1 MVGSFHMAPNATL
14 FHFQV
19 DLSDVDR
26 GLYQTLDFRAARHPS
41 ESTTYLVSRT
51 LAYCLSY
58 EEGIGFSKAGVSS
71 TDEPP
76 VVVRDPTGRLLAWID
91 VGSPAAERLHKAAKA
106 CGRVAVFT
114 SSDLGVLR
122 RAARSGVVYDAARI
136 EIQTFAAGFIERL
149 EPYFERHAAFGLV
162 RSEGHLYFTT
172 KGASVDG
179 ALSSSNLL
187 DADTD

>member
-1 MVGSFHMAPNATL
+1 MAPNATL
-14 FHFQV
+14 FHFEV
-19 DLSDVDR
+19 ELSDVDR
-26 GLYQTLDFRAARHPS
+26 GVYEVLDFRAARHPS
-41 ESTTYLVSRT
+41 ESSAYLVSRT

-106 CGRVAVFT
+106 CGRVSVFT
-114 SSDLGVLR
+114 SSDLGLLR
-122 RAARSGVVYDAARI
+122 RAARSGLVHGAAGI
-136 EIQTFAAGFIERL
+136 AIWTFAAGFVEKL

-162 RSEGHLYFTT
+162 RSEGHLYFTS
-172 KGASVDG
+172 KGASIDG
-179 ALSSSNLL
+179 ALASSSLL
-187 DADTD
+187 DAEAE

>member
-1 MVGSFHMAPNATL
+1 MAPNATL

-19 DLSDVDR
+19 ELSDVDR
-26 GLYQTLDFRAARHPS
+26 GLYETLDFRAARHPS
-41 ESTTYLVSRT
+41 ESSAYLVSRT

-76 VVVRDPTGRLLAWID
+76 VVVRDPTGRLLSWID

-106 CGRVAVFT
+106 CARVAVFT
-114 SSDLGVLR
+114 SSDLVVLR

-136 EIQTFAAGFIERL
+136 AIWTFAAGFVERL

-162 RSEGHLYFTT
+162 RSEGHLYFTS
-172 KGASVDG
+172 KGASFDG

-187 DADTD
+187 DTSAD